1 MEKTSKISKIE
12 FKQEWKGQNGTIFY
26 HNIWLENGDIGQIG
40 TKEKLPSKLAVGNE
54 LNYDIQT
61 DERGNK
67 IKAISPKSQFNGSSS
82 FAKSPEQQKQIIK
95 QSSLKAA
102 IDYHTAF
109 GGAKSQMDILE
120 TANLFTEWVLKP

>member
-1 MEKTSKISKIE
+1 MEKTSKVSKIE
-12 FKQEWKGQNGTIFY
+12 FKQEWKGQNGTVFY
-26 HNIWLENGDIGQIG
+26 HNIWFENGDIGQVG
-40 TKEKLPSKLAVGNE
+40 TKEKLPAKLAVGTE
-54 LNYDIQT
+54 ITYDIQT
-61 DERGNK
+61 DERGSK
-67 IKAISPKSQFNGSSS
+67 IKVVQNKPQFGGKSFG
-82 FAKSPEQQKQIIK
+82 KSPEEQKQIIK